1 MSVWGAS
8 RLKAALMAATMAGA
22 RLQGNGGRRLFPR
35 LLRALQ
41 GPHTCGARS
50 WRNQL
55 FSSDLILL
63 SNSAKEVSPLIF
75 SPLMKKVGV
84 ESTFS
89 TSLAYFWSAAI
100 LSSSAWSFR
109 QSSTACW
116 LRPACLPIRI
126 SVSVV
131 FFNTQSFCCLNSM
144 SITAKYLPA
153 SSLAMQR
160 ASMEP
165 AAALMS
171 SGNSRNT
178 YRILPVSIYSDLIF
192 GNTAS
197 LKAAQCGQVI
207 DANSV
212 IVTGAFGT
220 PSAMSGNDTG
230 LATPEA
236 LCPSASTTR
245 RNGEKLASAAS
256 PGRDRAAVKARRVMN
271 NLNQLFSSGLIT
283 LSKSSNVAPLTR
295 SPLMK
300 KLGVESTFSTSLA
313 YF

>member
-8 RLKAALMAATMAGA
+8 RLKAAPMAATMAGG

-63 SNSAKEVSPLIF
+63 SNSAKDVSPLIF
-75 SPLMKKVGV
+75 SPLRKKVGV
-84 ESTFS
+84 ESTFN

-100 LSSSAWSFR
+100 LSSRAWSLR

-126 SVSVV
+126 RVSVV
-131 FFNTQSFCCLNSM
+131 FLTTQSFCCLNSM
-144 SITAKYLPA
+144 SMTAKYLPA

-160 ASMEP
+160 ASIEP
-165 AAALMS
+165 AAAVMS

-178 YRILPVSIYSDLIF
+178 KRILPLSMYSDLIF
-192 GNTAS
+192 GNTFS
-197 LKAAQCGQVI
+197 VKAAQCGQVI
-207 DANSV
+207 EANSV
-212 IVTGAFGT
+212 IVTAALAG
-220 PSAMSGNDTG
+220 PSAMSGSDTG
-230 LATPEA
+230 LA
-236 LCPSASTTR
+236 PSAAFCAIASVIR
-245 RNGEKLASAAS
+245 RSGEKPASRLS
-256 PGRDRAAVKARRVMN
+256 PVNDRAAVKARRVIIKVYSWIGAYTPDEP
-271 NLNQLFSSGLIT
+271 LDFEHDLIGKRYPLFRIMLW
-283 LSKSSNVAPLTR
+283 KEA
-295 SPLMK
+295 
-300 KLGVESTFSTSLA
+300 FASLKR
-313 YF
+313 